1 MDFFKTNTLGH
12 KRLFEASYPVSV
24 VFYTEG
30 EISQQAESC
39 ISYAPLWMPQKP
51 YNHRDATKLSV
62 E

>member
-39 ISYAPLWMPQKP
+39 ISYAPL
-51 YNHRDATKLSV
+51 
-62 E
+62 